1 MARTVAQLLKVCWPY
16 HIPMA
21 IDVIKNWSRIKRR
34 RGVAVSGAGNLPRIL
49 KKFLDSLMCCLK
61 I

>member
-1 MARTVAQLLKVCWPY
+1 MARTVAQLLKVCLPY
-16 HIPMA
+16 LIPLA

-34 RGVAVSGAGNLPRIL
+34 RGGAVSRAGNLPRIL
-49 KKFLDSLMCCLK
+49 KKFLDNPMCCLK